1 VTWRESIP
9 FSKPFIQILQKS
21 GHSSPIAFL
30 ADLLALLHYLPIDL
44 GVGFERHG
52 SPDLASALRS

>member
-9 FSKPFIQILQKS
+9 FGKQFIEFLRKDRN
-21 GHSSPIAFL
+21 SSPIAL
-30 ADLLALLHYLPIDL
+30 LTDLLALLEYFPIDL

-52 SPDLASALRS
+52 SPHVSTALRS